1 MMPNQTLRG
10 PEWPCQEAAT
20 GPANPIQHIL
30 RAGFMGLTETVLGC
44 VGWPEGRP
52 QRRATAPR
60 SSDDLTAEPS
70 LR

>member
-1 MMPNQTLRG
+1 
-10 PEWPCQEAAT
+10 
-20 GPANPIQHIL
+20 
-30 RAGFMGLTETVLGC
+30 MGLAETALGC

-60 SSDDLTAEPS
+60 SSDGLTAEPS